1 MPEKALQNW
10 GNGAIARKSGVGLAA
25 LPVFATVLTLFLL
38 FRTAAAADLPV
49 DLELVLGV
57 DVSGSIDTEHAYLQR
72 SGYARAL
79 TDRRVV
85 EAIQSSSFG
94 RIALT
99 YVEWADDS
107 LQRTVVDWQVI
118 DGLASAKDFARRLG
132 GAPTVTEARTSISAL
147 IDYCVPLF
155 ANNGFEGARQVID
168 VSGDGENNVGRAVT
182 LARDAAVNAGVTIN
196 GLPIIREGLLPW
208 DEDRDRRRNLD
219 TYYRDSVIGGP
230 GAFVVVVKDYN
241 GFAEAIISKLLKEIA
256 ELPPP

>member
-1 MPEKALQNW
+1 MPEKALQIW
-10 GNGAIARKSGVGLAA
+10 GYGAIARKNGVGLAA
-25 LPVFATVLTLFLL
+25 LPVFAMVLTLLL
-38 FRTAAAADLPV
+38 PRIATASDLPV
-49 DLELVLGV
+49 DLELVLAV

-72 SGYARAL
+72 SGYVRAL
-79 TDRRVV
+79 TDGRVV
-85 EAIQSSSFG
+85 EAIRSGSFG

-107 LQRTVVDWQVI
+107 LQRTVVDWQVV

-155 ANNGFEGARQVID
+155 ADNGFESSRHVID

-196 GLPIIREGLLPW
+196 GLPIVRDGLLPW

-241 GFAEAIISKLLKEIA
+241 GFADAIVSKLLKEIA
-256 ELPPP
+256 DLSIP